1 MEDSMLNDIEEKER
15 VIIFTT
21 RYQIKGEIFL
31 YKGARLTDYMVE
43 SKPFV
48 AVSDAEILDHQNN
61 RLFTTS
67 FLNVNRDHIEIIM
80 PAEPANT

>member
-1 MEDSMLNDIEEKER
+1 MMGDNEEKER
-15 VIIFTT
+15 VIIFTR
-21 RYQIKGEIFL
+21 RYQIKGKIFL

-43 SKPFV
+43 SEPFI

-61 RLFTTS
+61 PIFTTS

-80 PAEPANT
+80 PTD